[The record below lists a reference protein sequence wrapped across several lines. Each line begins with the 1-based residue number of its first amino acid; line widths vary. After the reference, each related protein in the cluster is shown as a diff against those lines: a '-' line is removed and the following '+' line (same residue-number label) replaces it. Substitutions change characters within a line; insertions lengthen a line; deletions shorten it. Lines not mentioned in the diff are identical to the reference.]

1 MSALIRQ
8 HPKPKFR
15 KISVDALRSIWAMT
29 AFTASRAP
37 ETTADNN
44 VFGGEGAQTLSTSRL
59 RGPPSV
65 RRNSSKHRRI
75 ISKAMRTGRGRRKD
89 RAGAQQP
96 SSTTM
101 DDRSISS
108 ERRTTILEPH
118 NLEGL
123 HQSERNQRIAYVGVG
138 AILKIRQGRLS
149 KVVVKKFEGRK
160 ARRKEEGR
168 IRLCG

>member
-8 HPKPKFR
+8 YPKPKFR
-15 KISVDALRSIWAMT
+15 KICVDALRSIWAMT

-44 VFGGEGAQTLSTSRL
+44 DFRGEGAQTLSTSRL
-59 RGPPSV
+59 RGTPSV
-65 RRNSSKHRRI
+65 RWISSKHKRI
-75 ISKAMRTGRGRRKD
+75 SPKRTGRGRRKD
-89 RAGAQQP
+89 RAGAQRP
-96 SSTTM
+96 SSM
-101 DDRSISS
+101 IDDDRSISS

-123 HQSERNQRIAYVGVG
+123 YQSERNQGIAYVGVG

-149 KVVVKKFEGRK
+149 KVVVEKFEGRK
-160 ARRKEEGR
+160 ARRKEGGR